1 MMGPATITPTS
12 ILQFQ
17 LKLVVALF
25 DLFTD
30 KSVDTSGNEGGFMVM
45 GDEGV

>member
-1 MMGPATITPTS
+1 MMGTATITPTL

-25 DLFTD
+25 NLFTVE
-30 KSVDTSGNEGGFMVM
+30 SVDMTGNEGGFMVM
-45 GDEGV
+45 GNEGV

>member
-12 ILQFQ
+12 MLRFL
-17 LKLVVALF
+17 LKLVVALS

-30 KSVDTSGNEGGFMVM
+30 ESVDTSGNEGGVM
-45 GDEGV
+45 GDEGGV

>member
-1 MMGPATITPTS
+1 MMGPTTITPTS

-30 KSVDTSGNEGGFMVM
+30 ESVELTGNEGGFMVM
-45 GDEGV
+45 QNEGV